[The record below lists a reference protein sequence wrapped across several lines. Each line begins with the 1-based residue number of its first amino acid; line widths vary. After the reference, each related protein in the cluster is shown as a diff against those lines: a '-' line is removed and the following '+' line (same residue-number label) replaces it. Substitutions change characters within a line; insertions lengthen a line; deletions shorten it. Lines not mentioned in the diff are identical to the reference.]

1 MARPPAKPLAH
12 AENTSPV
19 AEFEQSLA
27 ELEALVA
34 KMESGEQNLDESLRA
49 FERGIALYRQCQAAL
64 EQADARV
71 KLLLDPEHPELAQ
84 PFAPEEEP

>member
-1 MARPPAKPLAH
+1 MPKSSAKTPG
-12 AENTSPV
+12 NTAAPSPV

-34 KMESGEQNLDESLRA
+34 KMEGGEQNLDESLRA
-49 FERGIALYRQCQAAL
+49 FERGIALYRQCQSAL

-71 KLLLDPEHPELAQ
+71 KLLLDPEHPESAQ
-84 PFAPEEEP
+84 PFAPVEEP

>member
-1 MARPPAKPLAH
+1 MPKSPLKA
-12 AENTSPV
+12 AANTTEPSPV

-34 KMESGEQNLDESLRA
+34 KMEGGEQNLDESLRA
-49 FERGIALYRQCQAAL
+49 FERGIALYRQCQSAL

-71 KLLLDPEHPELAQ
+71 KLLLDPEHPESAQ
-84 PFAPEEEP
+84 PFAPVEEP

>member
-1 MARPPAKPLAH
+1 MPKSPSKASGSTAGS
-12 AENTSPV
+12 SPV

-34 KMESGEQNLDESLRA
+34 KMEGGEQNLDESLRA
-49 FERGIALYRQCQAAL
+49 FERGIALYRKCQAAL

-71 KLLLDPEHPELAQ
+71 KLLLDPEHPESAQ
-84 PFAPEEEP
+84 PFAPDDEP

>member
-1 MARPPAKPLAH
+1 MPKSPIKAANP
-12 AENTSPV
+12 SPV
-19 AEFEQSLA
+19 AEFEQSLT

-49 FERGIALYRQCQAAL
+49 FERGIALYRQCQSAL

-71 KLLLDPEHPELAQ
+71 KLLLLDPEHPESAR
-84 PFAPEEEP
+84 PFAPDEEP

>member
-1 MARPPAKPLAH
+1 MPRPSAKAPADAANP
-12 AENTSPV
+12 SPV

-49 FERGIALYRQCQAAL
+49 FERGIALYRQCQSAL

-71 KLLLDPEHPELAQ
+71 KLLLDPEHPESAR
-84 PFAPEEEP
+84 PFAPDEDS

>member
-1 MARPPAKPLAH
+1 MPKSSAKTTTNT
-12 AENTSPV
+12 AEPSPV

-34 KMESGEQNLDESLRA
+34 KMEGGEQNLDESLRA
-49 FERGIALYRQCQAAL
+49 FERGIALYRQCQSAL

-71 KLLLDPEHPELAQ
+71 KLLLDPEHPESAQ
-84 PFAPEEEP
+84 PFAPAEEL

>member
-1 MARPPAKPLAH
+1 MPKSSAKTSGSTADP
-12 AENTSPV
+12 SPV

-71 KLLLDPEHPELAQ
+71 KLLLDPDHPETAQ
-84 PFAPEEEP
+84 PFAPDEEP

>member
-1 MARPPAKPLAH
+1 MSRPSAKAPPDAV
-12 AENTSPV
+12 NTSPV

-49 FERGIALYRQCQAAL
+49 FERGIALYRQCQSAL

-71 KLLLDPEHPELAQ
+71 KLLLDPEHPESAR
-84 PFAPEEEP
+84 PFAPDEEP

>member
-1 MARPPAKPLAH
+1 MPKSTSKTSGGT
-12 AENTSPV
+12 AEPSPV

-34 KMESGEQNLDESLRA
+34 KMEGGEQSLDESLRA
-49 FERGIALYRQCQAAL
+49 FERGIALYRQCQSAL

-71 KLLLDPEHPELAQ
+71 KLLLDPAHPESAQ
-84 PFAPEEEP
+84 PFAPVEEP

>member
-1 MARPPAKPLAH
+1 MPKSPAKASGST
-12 AENTSPV
+12 ADSSPV

-34 KMESGEQNLDESLRA
+34 KMEGGEQNLDESLRA
-49 FERGIALYRQCQAAL
+49 FERGIALYRQCQSAL

-71 KLLLDPEHPELAQ
+71 KLLLDPEHPESAQ
-84 PFAPEEEP
+84 PFAPDEEP